1 MTRSP
6 RPPPATMDPATS
18 AELAAREEAVTEA
31 EIDAALADAR
41 LRGREAGLEAQR
53 STLLARAGWIDSVA
67 ASLERWTEGADVSD
81 GGALHGLGGGAARE
95 EADLDTYVRRSAT
108 LLLARSAMIAT
119 REELLARR
127 RGQQESRAREIDS
140 LEAAMVRV
148 EVRIA
153 ARERLLLAAV
163 RSLESQVAASGKPPL
178 PSLPAR
184 PQVRSGVTA
193 PIRPSDIPKDIDVP
207 SRRTSGSR
215 LIAPALELDDA
226 SPALRAAAL
235 SAGLEVPPPVPV
247 RLRLGNA
254 PLQRG
259 KIELDAASKTLL
271 ASVDAAPTVGA
282 LVALQSEGDADPLVL
297 AAVVRRVLPAG
308 DGGGAAVV
316 LAPHGWSGEDWRRLE
331 AVVAAL
337 S

>member
-1 MTRSP
+1 MTRTP
-6 RPPPATMDPATS
+6 RPPPAPMDPATS
-18 AELAAREEAVTEA
+18 ADLAAREEAVTEA

-53 STLLARAGWIDSVA
+53 ATLLARASWVDSVA
-67 ASLERWTEGADVSD
+67 ASLERWSEGASVSD

-95 EADLDTYVRRSAT
+95 EADLDSYVRRSAT

-127 RGQQESRAREIDS
+127 RGQHESRAREIDS
-140 LEAAMVRV
+140 LEAALVRV
-148 EVRIA
+148 EVRMA
-153 ARERLLLAAV
+153 ARERMLLAAV
-163 RSLESQVAASGKPPL
+163 RTLESQVAAGGQPAL
-178 PSLPAR
+178 PSLPPR
-184 PQVRSGVTA
+184 PQVRSGITA
-193 PIRPSDIPKDIDVP
+193 PISASDIPRDVDVP
-207 SRRTSGSR
+207 TRRTSGSR
-215 LIAPALELDDA
+215 LVAPALDLDDA

-235 SAGLEVPPPVPV
+235 SAGLDMPPPVPV

-271 ASVDAAPTVGA
+271 ASVESAPTVGA
-282 LVALQSEGDADPLVL
+282 LIALQSEGDADPLVL

-316 LAPHGWSGEDWRRLE
+316 LAPHGWSGDDWRRLE
-331 AVVAAL
+331 AVVAGL
-337 S
+337 

>member
-1 MTRSP
+1 MTRTP
-6 RPPPATMDPATS
+6 RPPPATMDPSTS
-18 AELAAREEAVTEA
+18 AELAAREETVTEA
-31 EIDAALADAR
+31 EIDAALTDAR

-53 STLLARAGWIDSVA
+53 ATLLARASWVDGVA
-67 ASLERWTEGADVSD
+67 ASLERWTEGAAVSD

-108 LLLARSAMIAT
+108 LLLARTAMIAT
-119 REELLARR
+119 REELLSRR
-127 RGQQESRAREIDS
+127 RGQQESRGREIDS

-148 EVRIA
+148 EVRMA

-163 RSLESQVAASGKPPL
+163 RSLESQVAASGQPSL
-178 PSLPAR
+178 PSLP
-184 PQVRSGVTA
+184 PLPKVRSGVTA
-193 PIRPSDIPKDIDVP
+193 PIQASDIPSEVNVP
-207 SRRTSGSR
+207 ARRTSGSR

-235 SAGLEVPPPVPV
+235 SAGLEVPPPVPI

-254 PLQRG
+254 PLVRG
-259 KIELDAASKTLL
+259 KIEIDAASKTLL
-271 ASVDAAPTVGA
+271 ASVETAPTVGA
-282 LVALQSEGDADPLVL
+282 LVALQSEGDAEPLVL

-337 S
+337 